1 MSSDIRRSANPAAE
15 RPTDLRSAPSTAPD
29 STDSA
34 IAVLVQSSDPFPAPA
49 ATRATIP
56 TAEIDVG
63 DVVAHLRRAP
73 VPAADEPADFSL
85 ECPVQELALADR
97 HLVAVD
103 TCPVCGGE
111 WARARYGLPGVR
123 FRIVDCT
130 SCGLGRL
137 HPRPASDVIARFY
150 PASYY
155 GVTGAKFVPL
165 IEGLVR
171 LVGARHVR
179 SLSRGL
185 GAGARV
191 LDVGCGRG
199 VLLSALAR
207 RGFEAHGFEVSPPAA
222 AGVDSRA
229 ILRFGKN
236 LQEAEYPAA
245 YFDQVIIWHVLEHL
259 PDPRRTLDEI
269 RRILKPG
276 GRLVVAVP
284 NYSSL
289 QAKVCGAGWFH
300 LDPPRHLYHFPAA
313 GLRRLLGSTGFR
325 VEREDHFSLR
335 QNPFGWV
342 QSLLNRVPKLPR
354 NGLYSVLKRRG
365 DGPPICGP
373 FGRFVLLSAYW
384 LGMPI
389 ACAQSMVDA
398 LLGNG
403 ASVCVVARSRVD

>member
-1 MSSDIRRSANPAAE
+1 MSSDVQGPEAAAAALARSEFVGSSAAVAV
-15 RPTDLRSAPSTAPD
+15 RSSSDALASDVRD
-29 STDSA
+29 STTP
-34 IAVLVQSSDPFPAPA
+34 AV
-49 ATRATIP
+49 
-56 TAEIDVG
+56 EIDVG
-63 DVVAHLRRAP
+63 DVVAHLRRP
-73 VPAADEPADFSL
+73 RVPDAHPLPDFSL
-85 ECPVQELALADR
+85 ECAVQELVAAER

-185 GAGARV
+185 NAGARV

-199 VLLSALAR
+199 VLLSALAE
-207 RGFEAHGFEVSPPAA
+207 RGFEAHGFEVSPSAA

-259 PDPRRTLDEI
+259 PDPRQTLDEI
-269 RRILKPG
+269 RRVLKPG

-284 NYSSL
+284 NYSSF
-289 QAKVCGAGWFH
+289 QARCSGAGWFH
-300 LDPPRHLYHFPAA
+300 LDPPRHLYHFPAQ
-313 GLRRLLGSTGFR
+313 GLRRLLDSTGFR
-325 VEREDHFSLR
+325 VEREHHFSLR

-342 QSLLNRVPKLPR
+342 QSALNCIPQLPR
-354 NGLYSVLKRRG
+354 NGLYSLLKRRG